1 MIRKLKLREIR
12 AVGPDRYEVTFEEE
26 DGSERRVACR
36 VFEHRGVTS
45 VRPVP
50 DVFMTGGSLSAS
62 FPPDGDPTAKPDPKL
77 GDRID
82 LGGGKFV
89 PPASPPGQTFLTAR
103 TARLIRDLWK

>member
-12 AVGPDRYEVTFEEE
+12 AVGPDRYEVTFDAE

-50 DVFMTGGSLSAS
+50 DVFMTGEA
-62 FPPDGDPTAKPDPKL
+62 DAREVTAAVL
-77 GDRID
+77 GFHRAQ
-82 LGGGKFV
+82 G
-89 PPASPPGQTFLTAR
+89 
-103 TARLIRDLWK
+103 